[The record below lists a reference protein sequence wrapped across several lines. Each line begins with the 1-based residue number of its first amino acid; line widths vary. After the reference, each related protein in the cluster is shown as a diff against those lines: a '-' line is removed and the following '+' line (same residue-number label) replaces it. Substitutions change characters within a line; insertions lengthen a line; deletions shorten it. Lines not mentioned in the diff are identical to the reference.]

1 MAKAENHPTT
11 NRRNAENLFCVG
23 DDVAAA
29 GLIKYPQIHVQLV
42 GEDGNAFAILGR
54 VCKAM
59 RKAGVSKAEIDQ
71 FQAEAMAGDYD
82 ALLATCMRWVRVS

>member
-1 MAKAENHPTT
+1 MAKAENHPTE
-11 NRRNAENLFCVG
+11 NRRDAKDLFCVG
-23 DDVAAA
+23 DDIAAA

-71 FQAEAMAGDYD
+71 FQAEAMAWDYNH
-82 ALLATCMRWVRVS
+82 LLTTCMRWVHVS